1 MGTTKSSVQLVGTNT
16 ASKPRTGNGEKV
28 VKELWD
34 LELEMTQEHEGTMTW
49 TSQRKQAHSRVP
61 KGVDDNSQDKTPTKI
76 HQTPLKTAYNCPV

>member
-16 ASKPRTGNGEKV
+16 VSKPRTGNGEEV
-28 VKELWD
+28 AKELWD

-76 HQTPLKTAYNCPV
+76 HQTPLKTVYNCPV